1 MGLGLPRGSRSSRRS
16 WGFARVR
23 YDGLDRKSRRLYV
36 PEPAGSE
43 RRQEHPFA
51 GVAPDASLIIKTS
64 LTNQLHFDE

>member
-23 YDGLDRKSRRLYV
+23 YDGLDRKPRRLYV

-43 RRQEHPFA
+43 RRQEHPFGGA
-51 GVAPDASLIIKTS
+51 LRRISVPRT
-64 LTNQLHFDE
+64 

>member
-16 WGFARVR
+16 CGFARVR

-43 RRQEHPFA
+43 RCQEHPF
-51 GVAPDASLIIKTS
+51 GVALRRISVPRA
-64 LTNQLHFDE
+64 